1 MENNKKDQKILKSI
15 TNSRDMNLS
24 KLWQIVK
31 DKVAWRAP
39 VCGQKE
45 SDMIQQLNDNKPTQE
60 NNRDQVQKHNYNYSC
75 KQWAEYMRFQHNM
88 IKKS

>member
-45 SDMIQQLNDNKPTQE
+45 SDMI
-60 NNRDQVQKHNYNYSC
+60 
-75 KQWAEYMRFQHNM
+75 
-88 IKKS
+88 